1 MLDYRNSNNQSG
13 HLLFKSTAITW
24 WGTANAADFTLLI
37 PFTCNHTTAA
47 DFQNTT
53 IKTLACGY
61 TAAAQSWYVFIR
73 QESASDN
80 AGFRIGLVIGDGTS
94 TDTVFVQAFHAAAA
108 ENDLYDL
115 YHKVCCAAFLYDA
128 SEKKGKVLL
137 SIETGAGQTTKWETA
152 WSAALASAML
162 TPTAV
167 TIGGQSTTGSVAA
180 PSNIR
185 PQRLAIGALV
195 AYSGVLLTLDDLQTL
210 VDYKDMGAF
219 QVAHTL
225 TGAAALASMSGATLG
240 WIGNSCQY
248 PTVGANNVFVDGAA
262 AGTVLG
268 DPDALINTA
277 GVCVYT
283 TDEWDTKP
291 TSGDVTAGAAPPVV
305 RPTSVGFTRNAGLV
319 AACGGSTAADVAGR
333 AGNTY
338 KFVRGTMDPGIILV
352 SGNSRANRTNVADK
366 PSALDFFGEG
376 QATSVSLMPSTGLT
390 YASDYA
396 SKEGATLAATFAA
409 GLAYSAA
416 SRTADLA
423 GGFAGSQRKAATHE
437 GPFTGRAQNANYVSG
452 CRSLNTGASAYPS
465 SEVANIADWNRLTW
479 SGGVGDSG
487 AGAGLGRGVYMDPG
501 GTDRIEM
508 CFHPML
514 GRDPADALTVLVVLL
529 EGPGLSTD
537 VDVIKGYRD
546 VSDVWQADSTAH
558 EAVDLS
564 TDTYAALV
572 DAYTAGTK
580 VITFKSADS
589 GAQIR
594 PGEAFSWRRGA
605 TAYYGVGVHTGAL
618 VTESSGAMTIASEHK
633 LGGTWVSGGN
643 QGFPKSDDVVAIGPI
658 GYRVLEVT
666 FSAAE
671 LHATTGT
678 IDNNAPGVRIVN
690 NDANRPCIIERIIP
704 ITNKT
709 GCATFVQMG
718 QSGAGY
724 DDWNGVDTAANKRQ
738 FDTVFNSGGLETT
751 PLGLYLAA
759 LGSHL
764 KAWWF
769 KGAQQTADPASMLRL
784 LAIADAASACDR
796 VVIADPTLP
805 LEGSDTYDD
814 LAFNGNATYWED
826 HRTAIIATDATVPVV
841 VSTLRSHGH
850 PATLQA
856 DGVFIDNQHWTQ
868 IGAMLLGGDIITALS
883 DDDVILPAAAVA
895 GGSGG
900 TPIGRKLALGVL

>member
-13 HLLFKSTAITW
+13 HLLFKSSAITW
-24 WGTANAADFTLLI
+24 WGTANAADFTVLI
-37 PFTCNHTTAA
+37 PFTCNHQTAA

-61 TAAAQSWYVFIR
+61 TASAQSWYVFIR

-80 AGFRIGLVIGDGTS
+80 AGFRVGLVIGDGST
-94 TDTVFVQAFHAAAA
+94 TDTVFIQAFHSASP

-137 SIETGAGQTTKWETA
+137 AIETGAGQTTAWETA

-167 TIGGQSTTGSVAA
+167 TIGGQSTSGAIAA

-185 PQRLAIGALV
+185 PQRLAIGPMV
-195 AYSGVLLTLDDLQTL
+195 AYSGVLMTLADLQTL

-219 QVAHTL
+219 QVAHTF
-225 TGAAALASMSGATLG
+225 TGGAALASMSGATLG

-248 PTVGANNVFVDGAA
+248 PTVGGSNVFVDGGAA
-262 AGTVLG
+262 ASVLG
-268 DPDALINTA
+268 DPAAVINTA

-291 TSGDVTAGAAPPVV
+291 TSGDVTTGAAANVV
-305 RPTSVGFTRNAGLV
+305 RPTSVGFTRNTGLV
-319 AACGGSTAADVAGR
+319 AACGGSTAANVAAR

-338 KFVRGTMDPGIILV
+338 KFARGTMDPGLILV
-352 SGNSRANRTNVADK
+352 SGNSRANRTNVAAK
-366 PSALDFFGEG
+366 PTSLAFFGES
-376 QATSVSLMPSTGLT
+376 QASAVSLLPSSGLT
-390 YASDYA
+390 YTSDYA
-396 SKEGATLAATFAA
+396 SKEGGTLAATFAA

-416 SRTADLA
+416 ARARSVLV

-452 CRSLNTGASAYPS
+452 CRSLNTGSSAYPS

-501 GTDRIEM
+501 GTDAIEM
-508 CFHPML
+508 CFHPMI
-514 GRDPADALTVLVVLL
+514 GRDPADPLTVLVVLV

-546 VSDVWQADSTAH
+546 NADAWQADSTAH

-564 TDTYAALV
+564 TETYGALV
-572 DAYTAGTK
+572 NAYTAGTK
-580 VITFKSADS
+580 TITLKSADS
-589 GAQIR
+589 GATIR
-594 PGEAFSWRRGA
+594 PGEAFAWRRGS
-605 TAYYGVGVHTGAL
+605 TAYYGVGVHTGASQ
-618 VTESSGAMTIASEHK
+618 TESGGAITITSEHV

-643 QGFPKSDDVVAIGPI
+643 QGFPKSDDAVFIGPV

-671 LHATTGT
+671 LHATTGD

-704 ITNKT
+704 ITGKT

-724 DDWNGVDTAANKRQ
+724 DDWNGAGTSSNKRNFDTA
-738 FDTVFNSGGLETT
+738 FNGGGVATT
-751 PLGLYLAA
+751 PLGQYLAA

-769 KGAQQTADPASMLRL
+769 KGAQQTSSTASMLRL
-784 LAIADAASACDR
+784 LAICKAAAPACDR

-805 LEGSDTYDD
+805 LENSDTYDD
-814 LAFNGNATYWED
+814 LSFNGNATYWEA
-826 HRTAIIATDATVPVV
+826 HRTAIIGADDGCAVV
-841 VSTLRSHGH
+841 MDTLRTHGH

-856 DGVFIDNQHWTQ
+856 DGALIDNQHWTQ
-868 IGAMLLGGDIITALS
+868 IGAQLLGGDIIAELA
-883 DDDVILPAAAVA
+883 DDTVIMPAAVA
-895 GGSGG
+895 TGGLRSRNRNR
-900 TPIGRKLALGVL
+900 GRVMV